1 MIKNNTPLPLDFD
14 IDFFDADYDGVTSVL
29 GCIMPNTIS
38 ELVDKRDGFKHKNE
52 LIEVIKSNF
61 ELIQD
66 DIFLVEDKIN
76 SYFLKD
82 ALSINFKFSGNHSSF
97 SSMVWI
103 V

>member
-1 MIKNNTPLPLDFD
+1 MI
-14 IDFFDADYDGVTSVL
+14 
-29 GCIMPNTIS
+29 IS
-38 ELVDKRDGFKHKNE
+38 KILSTKKIILFNLTDLEFTKYLE

-61 ELIQD
+61 ELIPD
-66 DIFLVEDKIN
+66 DIILVEDKIN

-82 ALSINFKFSGNHSSF
+82 ALSINFKFSGNHSSL